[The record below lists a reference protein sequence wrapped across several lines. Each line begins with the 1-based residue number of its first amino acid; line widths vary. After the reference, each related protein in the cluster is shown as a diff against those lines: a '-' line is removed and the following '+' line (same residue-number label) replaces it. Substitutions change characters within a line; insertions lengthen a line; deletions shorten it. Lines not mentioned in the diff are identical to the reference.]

1 MGFEYYS
8 SYYKMG
14 FFTKDNLALFVEV
27 GMLSAEDEQ
36 KILAPVTV
44 AQIVDQIAGYS

>member
-1 MGFEYYS
+1 MGFEYYN

-14 FFTKDNLALFVEV
+14 LFTKENLELFVEV

-36 KILAPVTV
+36 KILAPVAV
-44 AQIVDQIAGYS
+44 